1 MNYRRFFKTAT
12 LKRIT
17 SVDDGW
23 GPVESIST
31 IGPITGRMRMLGGS
45 EQYSVGADET
55 ITTHRF
61 YTEDGI
67 LNGDVIEYDGI
78 DHRVLYVNN
87 VMTFERLIQVDCE
100 VIDV

>member
-31 IGPITGRMRMLGGS
+31 VGPIAGRMRMLSGK
-45 EQYSVGADET
+45 EQYSIGADET

-61 YTEDGI
+61 YTEDDI
-67 LNGDVIEYDGI
+67 ENGDVIEYNGI

-87 VMTFERLIQVDCE
+87 VMTFDKLIQVDCE
-100 VIDV
+100 VIDA